1 MRTLKQMK
9 NRNLDMKKLS
19 RPLSLNPQAFR
30 TVPQDAL
37 SEPSSPSEGGV
48 LGRPLSIQAIAKL
61 IGCSSWSVRQK
72 LIPKGLPHFRSDSG
86 GKLIFYENQVVR
98 WILSRQERNQ

>member
-1 MRTLKQMK
+1 MK
-9 NRNLDMKKLS
+9 NRNLDVKRLS
-19 RPLSLNPQAFR
+19 GPLSADPHAFR
-30 TVPQDAL
+30 RLPQDEV
-37 SEPSSPSEGGV
+37 SDPSSASESGV
-48 LGRPLSIQAIAKL
+48 LGRPLSVHAIAKL

-98 WILSRQERNQ
+98 WILSRQERNR